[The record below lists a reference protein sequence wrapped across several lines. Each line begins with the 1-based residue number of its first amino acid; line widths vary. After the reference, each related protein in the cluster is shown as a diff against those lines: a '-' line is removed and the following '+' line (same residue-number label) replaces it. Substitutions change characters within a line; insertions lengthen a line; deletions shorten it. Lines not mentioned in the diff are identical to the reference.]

1 MECLSF
7 SWARLVCAAALV
19 AIASTALE
27 AEEKPKAKG
36 PLSELP
42 SKPGGHIDK
51 IAKLGDNAWLDLGSP
66 GADPK
71 WGKARGRSWSCKM
84 PLAPDL
90 RGAFLFGE
98 GVHGYVKP
106 DGHFMDDLWF
116 YDLNGHR
123 WICCYPG
130 MDAKKLD
137 FKINEHG
144 IETNGAGRPVPIASM
159 GHAYE
164 MVTYDP
170 GSKKFLSMPCPAGY
184 YTAYNKKRQ
193 ELLKDRVP
201 AKVKGLSPWSFDGA
215 SGEWDR
221 RTTETVSPSSS
232 FGDVLM
238 YVPTKKQVFFR
249 HGEEVWFFDPP
260 KNKWAQAKVKGPKPP
275 FGIDP
280 TACYDSKRDRI
291 YMGGGS
297 YPSAPKGT
305 NALWIYDLKTNS
317 WIDPQPKGSAGGSTS
332 YATNYAL
339 MAYDSVNDVVVL
351 IRHAAAK
358 EHLGVFIYTPA
369 INSWSDGPVSS
380 VKATGRCKSGFYDAA
395 LNAHFV
401 FGAGDSDDD
410 GTMWVYRYKRAK
422 R

>member
-7 SWARLVCAAALV
+7 SWVRLVCAAALV
-19 AIASTALE
+19 AVASTALE
-27 AEEKPKAKG
+27 ADEKPKARG
-36 PLSELP
+36 PLFDLP

-51 IAKLGDNAWLDLGSP
+51 IVKLGDNAWLDLGTP
-66 GADPK
+66 AADPK
-71 WGKARGRSWSCKM
+71 WGKARGRSWACKM
-84 PLAPDL
+84 PLAPEL

-116 YDLNGHR
+116 YDLNSHR

-144 IETNGAGRPVPIASM
+144 IETSRAGRPIPIASM

-170 GSKKFLSMPCPAGY
+170 GSKKFLAMPCPAGY

-193 ELLKDRVP
+193 ELLKERAP
-201 AKVKGLSPWSFDGA
+201 HKVKGLSPWWFDGA

-221 RTTETVSPSSS
+221 RPTETASPSSS

-238 YVPTKKQVFFR
+238 YVPTKKQMFFR
-249 HGEEVWFFDPP
+249 HGEQVWFFDPP
-260 KNKWAQAKVKGPKPP
+260 KNKWAQANVKGPKPP

-280 TACYDSKRDRI
+280 TACYDSKRDQI

-305 NALWIYDLKTNS
+305 NALWIYNLKTNS

-339 MAYDSVNDVVVL
+339 LAYDSVNDVVVL

-358 EHLGVFIYTPA
+358 EHLGVFIYDPA
-369 INSWSDGPVSS
+369 TNSWSDGPVSP

-401 FGAGDSDDD
+401 FGAGDSNDN